1 LIAPGTIKKEAFAG
15 KKLNRH
21 SGELQS

>member
-1 LIAPGTIKKEAFAG
+1 LIAPGTIKEEAFAG